1 MKKITAPGERTRLKT
16 HPSLDIRAY
25 DHVGI
30 RVSDLHTALKFYQ
43 LLGFVTDPEE
53 NHPEH
58 KATGLINQYGL
69 HINLI
74 EGAETAETS
83 QFNILIDSHRG
94 FPGLT
99 HIALVVDNLQ
109 KTMQFLSDHGIK
121 ITEGPLLLNRRKIC
135 FIRDP
140 DGNVIELDQLL

>member
-1 MKKITAPGERTRLKT
+1 MKKITEPGERVLLKAY
-16 HPSLDIRAY
+16 PSLDILAF

-30 RVSDLHTALKFYQ
+30 RVSDLQIALNFYQ

-58 KATGLINQYGL
+58 KAIGLINQYGL

-74 EGAETAETS
+74 EGAETAKTN
-83 QFNILIDSHRG
+83 QFNVLMDTQRK

-99 HIALVVDNLQ
+99 HIALVVNNLQ
-109 KTMQFLSDHGIK
+109 NTIQFLSDHGIN
-121 ITEGPLLLNRRKIC
+121 ITEGSLVLNRRKIC

>member
-1 MKKITAPGERTRLKT
+1 MKKITAPGERALSKT
-16 HPSLDIRAY
+16 HPSLDILAY

-30 RVSDLHTALKFYQ
+30 RVSDLHKALNFYQ
-43 LLGFVTDPEE
+43 LLGFVIDPEE
-53 NHPEH
+53 NLPEH

-74 EGAETAETS
+74 EGAQPAKAN
-83 QFNILIDSHRG
+83 QFNILMDSQKKL
-94 FPGLT
+94 PGLT
-99 HIALVVDNLQ
+99 HIALVVNNLQ
-109 KTMQFLSDHGIK
+109 KTMQFLSNHGIK
-121 ITEGPLLLNRRKIC
+121 ITEGPLLFNRRKIC

>member
-1 MKKITAPGERTRLKT
+1 MKKITEPGERVLLKAF
-16 HPSLDIRAY
+16 PSLDILAF

-30 RVSDLHTALKFYQ
+30 RVSDLQIALKFYQ
-43 LLGFVTDPEE
+43 LLGFIADPEE

-74 EGAETAETS
+74 EGAETAKTN
-83 QFNILIDSHRG
+83 QFNILMDTQRK

-99 HIALVVDNLQ
+99 HIALVVNNLQ
-109 KTMQFLSDHGIK
+109 NTIQFLSAHGIN
-121 ITEGPLLLNRRKIC
+121 ITEGPLVLSRRKIC